1 MGKINLSQAT
11 TRVFMEAATHHQK
24 VVVWY
29 IYVGRRRKK
38 VNGGV
43 HAYFLSVCPACCA
56 CALRANVTTCR
67 EDRHPPVLV
76 SLWIRYGLGLPERD
90 LGVTVQLCYW

>member
-1 MGKINLSQAT
+1 MQLIFFPKYFSDLGGGMVYLCGK
-11 TRVFMEAATHHQK
+11 K
-24 VVVWY
+24 K
-29 IYVGRRRKK
+29 KK

-67 EDRHPPVLV
+67 EDRDPP
-76 SLWIRYGLGLPERD
+76 G
-90 LGVTVQLCYW
+90 

>member
-1 MGKINLSQAT
+1 MVYLCGKK
-11 TRVFMEAATHHQK
+11 E
-24 VVVWY
+24 
-29 IYVGRRRKK
+29 KK

-67 EDRHPPVLV
+67 EDRHPP
-76 SLWIRYGLGLPERD
+76 GLK
-90 LGVTVQLCYW
+90 VTMRAYSNVHVIKYVQGICFS